1 MEILGD
7 RKFVEVPGSKTHEL
21 PPLLVRM
28 APDVKRLDR
37 VMGMANDLI
46 EQEDMIPDHPLDSVV
61 PEGQDRRKMD
71 LALNLVDQ
79 YLGFVQHWQWGDS
92 ILEWIRQCET
102 TFGARID
109 LRNLL
114 RADVWPHAGRSSF
127 VVLLEDKEV
136 ETRGVG
142 IEKAVGLR
150 LILVHDLRRTA
161 VRNMVRAG
169 IPDRVAMT
177 LSGHKTRSIFDR
189 YNIVSEADLEQATER
204 LQRHLRVQTKSS
216 KIRSLPAKPD

>member
-7 RKFVEVPGSKTHEL
+7 RKFVEVPGSKTHDL

-46 EQEDMIPDHPLDSVV
+46 EHEDMIPAHPLDSVV
-61 PEGQDRRKMD
+61 PDSQEMDRRKMD

-102 TFGARID
+102 TFEARID

-114 RADVWPHAGRSSF
+114 RADLWPHAGRSSS
-127 VVLLEDKEV
+127 VMLLEGKAVD
-136 ETRGVG
+136 THGVR
-142 IEKAVGLR
+142 IEKPVGLR
-150 LILVHDLRRTA
+150 VTFREPPPLRCFSDHFLFYLNATVANSAYQAWAGMKPISALPPERFN
-161 VRNMVRAG
+161 VDVINM
-169 IPDRVAMT
+169 
-177 LSGHKTRSIFDR
+177 SFD
-189 YNIVSEADLEQATER
+189 
-204 LQRHLRVQTKSS
+204 
-216 KIRSLPAKPD
+216 

>member
-7 RKFVEVPGSKTHEL
+7 RKFVEVPGSTTHEL

-28 APDVKRLDR
+28 APDVKRLDK
-37 VMGMANDLI
+37 VIGMANELI
-46 EQEDMIPDHPLDSVV
+46 DQEDMIPVQPLAVMG
-61 PEGQDRRKMD
+61 EEQDRRKMD

-102 TFGARID
+102 TFENRID
-109 LRNLL
+109 LRTLL

-127 VVLLEDKEV
+127 VTLLEDKDV
-136 ETRGVG
+136 KTGGIG

-150 LILVHDLRRTA
+150 LTFRQPPPLRCFSNQFLFYLNSPVANTA
-161 VRNMVRAG
+161 YHTWAGLSPSPISAFPPERFMFNVFNM
-169 IPDRVAMT
+169 
-177 LSGHKTRSIFDR
+177 
-189 YNIVSEADLEQATER
+189 
-204 LQRHLRVQTKSS
+204 
-216 KIRSLPAKPD
+216 SLD